1 MDITTVVYTISMVD
15 FIDRQSG
22 STFSIYYI
30 LLVLYREINNYV
42 IDKQSTGFIQV
53 TQAGMQSMKDL
64 KNH

>member
-22 STFSIYYI
+22 RQLSIYYI

-42 IDKQSTGFIQV
+42 IDKQSTGFMQEM
-53 TQAGMQSMKDL
+53 QAGMQSL
-64 KNH
+64 